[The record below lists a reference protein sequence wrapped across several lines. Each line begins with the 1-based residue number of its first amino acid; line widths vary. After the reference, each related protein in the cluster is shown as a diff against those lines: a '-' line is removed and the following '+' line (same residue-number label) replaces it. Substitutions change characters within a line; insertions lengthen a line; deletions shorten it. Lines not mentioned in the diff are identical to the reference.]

1 MKKLVFLFVLISG
14 FAFAQKSDEE
24 GVKST
29 INSFFDAMRNS
40 NSTELQAT
48 LSKTAVLQT
57 INKNGEGISED
68 IQAFAQSLSKA
79 QKGDLDE
86 KIEFKSIQID
96 QSLASVWTPYQFF
109 YKGKF
114 SHCGVNSFQLVK
126 ENGEWK
132 IQYIIDTRRK
142 ENCGEVKPVK

>member
-14 FAFAQKSDEE
+14 FAFAQKSAEDA
-24 GVKST
+24 VKST
-29 INSFFDAMRNS
+29 INRFFDAMRNS
-40 NSTELQAT
+40 NSAELQST

-96 QSLASVWTPYQFF
+96 QNLASVWTPYQFF

-126 ENGEWK
+126 ENDEWK

-142 ENCGEVKPVK
+142 ENCGEVKPAK

>member
-14 FAFAQKSDEE
+14 FAFAQKSDEDAI
-24 GVKST
+24 KST
-29 INSFFDAMRNS
+29 INRFFDAMRNS

-57 INKNGEGISED
+57 IKKYGEGVSED

-96 QSLASVWTPYQFF
+96 QNLASVWTPYQFF

-126 ENGEWK
+126 ENDEWK

-142 ENCGEVKPVK
+142 ENCGEVKPAK

>member
-29 INSFFDAMRNS
+29 INRFFDAMRNS

-48 LSKTAVLQT
+48 LYKTAVLQT
-57 INKNGEGISED
+57 INKSGEGISED

-142 ENCGEVKPVK
+142 ENCGEVKSAK

>member
-29 INSFFDAMRNS
+29 INRFFDAMRNS
-40 NSTELQAT
+40 NSAELQST

-96 QSLASVWTPYQFF
+96 QNLASVWTPYQFF

-126 ENGEWK
+126 ENDEWK

-142 ENCGEVKPVK
+142 ENCGEVKSAK